1 MERRVLSVETAK
13 RDGMALR
20 WALVRQLSSF
30 QMGETEALSSSIDWD
45 EVTEVRFFDESK
57 EIRLFERNGEL
68 SAAVITDSEEDKKNE
83 KNKENVTFRDVQ
95 KELGHK
101 GQFGS
106 AVTIREYFAYDE
118 DGQLYLASSRLKGW
132 EVENHAGK

>member
-30 QMGETEALSSSIDWD
+30 QMGETDSLSIDWD

-68 SAAVITDSEEDKKNE
+68 SAAIVSDSEEDT
-83 KNKENVTFRDVQ
+83 ENVTFRDVQ
-95 KELGHK
+95 KKLEHK
-101 GQFGS
+101 GQFGF

-132 EVENHAGK
+132 R

>member
-30 QMGETEALSSSIDWD
+30 QMGETKPLSSSIDWD
-45 EVTEVRFFDESK
+45 EVTEVRFFNESK

-68 SAAVITDSEEDKKNE
+68 SAAVITDSEEDK
-83 KNKENVTFRDVQ
+83 ENVTFRDVR

>member
-13 RDGMALR
+13 REGMALP

-30 QMGETEALSSSIDWD
+30 QMGKTEALSIDWD

-68 SAAVITDSEEDKKNE
+68 SAAIVSDSEEDT
-83 KNKENVTFRDVQ
+83 ENVTFRDVQ
-95 KELGHK
+95 KKLEHK

-118 DGQLYLASSRLKGW
+118 DGQLYLAASRLKDW
-132 EVENHAGK
+132 R

>member
-13 RDGMALR
+13 REGMALP

-30 QMGETEALSSSIDWD
+30 QMGKTEALSIDWD

-68 SAAVITDSEEDKKNE
+68 SAAIVSDSEEDKKNE

-118 DGQLYLASSRLKGW
+118 DGQLYLAASRLKDW
-132 EVENHAGK
+132 R